1 MSTSIR
7 IPMEAQHVSLHTPR
21 PVAFSEIE
29 WQVRTDLAALY
40 RLVDYFRMTDMIDT
54 HITARLPDEDGHPAF
69 LINRYGVLFGEM
81 RASDL
86 VKIDLDGNVIDE
98 RADADPE
105 HYAVNAAG
113 FTIHSAIHAARDD
126 LHFVVHTH
134 TAAGIAVSAQEHG
147 LLPISQHALKF
158 YGKLAYHDYEG
169 IALDLGERERLLHD
183 FGQHKAM
190 ILRNHGLLAGGTTA
204 ADAFHE
210 IYFLERACQA
220 QVQALAGGTQL
231 RFPPEEVRQRTAAQ
245 FNREESPVIARR
257 AWLAALRLI
266 DTSRSDYR
274 S

>member
-7 IPMEAQHVSLHTPR
+7 IPMEAQHVSLHTRR
-21 PVAFSEIE
+21 PAAFSEVE
-29 WQVRTDLAALY
+29 WQIRADLAALY
-40 RLVDYFRMTDMIDT
+40 RLIDHFRMTDMIDT
-54 HITARLPDEDGHPAF
+54 HITARLPDEDGRPTF

-169 IALDLGERERLLHD
+169 IALDLGERERLVRD
-183 FGQHKAM
+183 FGPHKAM

-220 QVQALAGGTQL
+220 QIQALAGGTPL
-231 RFPPEEVRQRTAAQ
+231 RVPPEEVRLRTAAQ
-245 FNREESPVIARR
+245 FNREESPIIARR

-266 DTSRSDYR
+266 DVSRSDYR